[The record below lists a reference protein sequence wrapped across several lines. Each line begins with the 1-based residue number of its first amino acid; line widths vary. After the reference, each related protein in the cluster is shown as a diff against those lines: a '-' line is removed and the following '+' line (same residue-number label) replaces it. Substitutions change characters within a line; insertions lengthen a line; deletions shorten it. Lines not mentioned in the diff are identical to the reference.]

1 MPKGS
6 EDVEGAFVMIKVLIA
21 DDHAVVR
28 NGLKQII
35 QERAGLQVAG
45 EASNG
50 QEVLEMIRAER
61 WDVLVLDLSMPVRGG
76 LEVLH
81 DVKQIAPGLPVLIL
95 SMYPESQYGI
105 RALRAGAAGYMN
117 KECALDELVSA
128 IQKVVAGG
136 KYVGASLAERLA
148 FELSGSLNKEPHELL
163 SDREYDVMCM
173 IGAGKSPEQI
183 ARELSLSIKTISTYR
198 ARVLQKLNLNKN
210 AELIRYVL
218 EHNLA

>member
-1 MPKGS
+1 
-6 EDVEGAFVMIKVLIA
+6 MIKILIA

-45 EASNG
+45 EACNG
-50 QEVLEMIRAER
+50 QEVLEKVRAER

-81 DVKQIAPGLPVLIL
+81 DVKQVAPQLPVLIL

-117 KECALDELVSA
+117 KECALDDLVNA

-136 KYVGASLAERLA
+136 KYVSPALAERLA
-148 FELSGSLNKEPHELL
+148 FELSGNLNREPHELL

-173 IGAGKSPEQI
+173 IGAGKSPDQI

>member
-1 MPKGS
+1 
-6 EDVEGAFVMIKVLIA
+6 MIKVLIA

-28 NGLKQII
+28 SGLKQLI
-35 QERAGLQVAG
+35 QDRTGLLVAG

-50 QEVLEMIRAER
+50 QEVLEKVRAEH

-81 DVKQIAPGLPVLIL
+81 DVKQIAPHLPVLIL
-95 SMYPESQYGI
+95 SMYAESQYGI

-117 KECALDELVSA
+117 KECALDELVIA
-128 IQKVVAGG
+128 IQKVVSGG
-136 KYVGASLAERLA
+136 KYVSPTLAERLA
-148 FELSGSLNKEPHELL
+148 FELSGNLHKEPHELL

-173 IGAGKSPEQI
+173 IGAGKSPDHI
-183 ARELSLSIKTISTYR
+183 AKELSLSIKTISTYR

>member
-1 MPKGS
+1 
-6 EDVEGAFVMIKVLIA
+6 MIKVLIA

-35 QERAGLQVAG
+35 QDRAGLQVAG
-45 EASNG
+45 EACNG
-50 QEVLEMIRAER
+50 QEVLERIRSER

-81 DVKQIAPGLPVLIL
+81 DVKQICPNLPVLIL
-95 SMYPESQYGI
+95 SMYPENQYGI

-117 KECALDELVSA
+117 KECALDELVAA
-128 IQKVVAGG
+128 IQKVVSGG
-136 KYVGASLAERLA
+136 KYVSPSLAERLA
-148 FELSGSLNKEPHELL
+148 FELSGNLNKEPHELL

-173 IGAGKSPEQI
+173 IGAGKSPDQI

>member
-1 MPKGS
+1 
-6 EDVEGAFVMIKVLIA
+6 
-21 DDHAVVR
+21 
-28 NGLKQII
+28 
-35 QERAGLQVAG
+35 LQVAG
-45 EASNG
+45 EACNG
-50 QEVLEMIRAER
+50 QEVLERIRSER

-81 DVKQIAPGLPVLIL
+81 DVKQICPNLPVLIL
-95 SMYPESQYGI
+95 SMYPENQYGI

-117 KECALDELVSA
+117 KECALDELVAA
-128 IQKVVAGG
+128 IQKVVSGG
-136 KYVGASLAERLA
+136 KYVSPSLAERLA
-148 FELSGSLNKEPHELL
+148 FELSGNLNKEPHELL

-173 IGAGKSPEQI
+173 IGAGKSPDQI

>member
-1 MPKGS
+1 
-6 EDVEGAFVMIKVLIA
+6 MIKVLIA

-28 NGLKQII
+28 NGLKQIVHELTGMHI
-35 QERAGLQVAG
+35 AG
-45 EASNG
+45 EACNG
-50 QEVLEMIRAER
+50 QEVLEMVRNEH

-81 DVKQIAPGLPVLIL
+81 DVKLMAPALPVLIL

-105 RALRAGAAGYMN
+105 RALRAGASGYMN
-117 KECALDELVSA
+117 KECALDELVMA
-128 IQKVVAGG
+128 IEKVVAGG
-136 KYVGASLAERLA
+136 KYITPMLAERLA
-148 FELSGSLNKEPHELL
+148 YELSGTLRKEPHELL

-173 IGAGKSPEQI
+173 IGAGKSPDQI

-198 ARVLQKLNLNKN
+198 ARVLQKLNLKNN

>member
-1 MPKGS
+1 
-6 EDVEGAFVMIKVLIA
+6 MIKVLIA

-35 QERAGLQVAG
+35 QDRAGLQVAG
-45 EASNG
+45 EACNG
-50 QEVLEMIRAER
+50 QEVLERIRSER

-81 DVKQIAPGLPVLIL
+81 DVKQICPNLPVLIL
-95 SMYPESQYGI
+95 SMYPENQYGI

-117 KECALDELVSA
+117 KECALDELVAA

-136 KYVGASLAERLA
+136 KYVSPSLAERLA
-148 FELSGSLNKEPHELL
+148 FELSGNLNKEPHELL

-173 IGAGKSPEQI
+173 IGAGKSPDQI

>member
-1 MPKGS
+1 
-6 EDVEGAFVMIKVLIA
+6 MIKILIA
-21 DDHAVVR
+21 DDYAVVR

-35 QERAGLQVAG
+35 QERAGLHVAG

-50 QEVLEMIRAER
+50 QEVLEMIHAER

-81 DVKQIAPGLPVLIL
+81 DVKQMAPTLPVLIL

-117 KECALDELVSA
+117 KECALDELVTA

-136 KYVGASLAERLA
+136 KYVSPSLAERLA
-148 FELSGSLNKEPHELL
+148 FELSGGLNKEPHELL

-183 ARELSLSIKTISTYR
+183 ARELSLSVKTISTYR
-198 ARVLQKLNLNKN
+198 ARVLQKLSLNKN

>member
-1 MPKGS
+1 
-6 EDVEGAFVMIKVLIA
+6 MIKVLIA
-21 DDHAVVR
+21 DDHAIVR
-28 NGLKQII
+28 SGLKQII
-35 QERAGLQVAG
+35 QDRAGHIVAG
-45 EASNG
+45 EAGNG
-50 QEVLEMIRAER
+50 QEVLEMVRAER

-81 DVKQIAPGLPVLIL
+81 DIKQLVPTLPVLIL

-117 KECALDELVSA
+117 KECALDELVVA

-136 KYVGASLAERLA
+136 KYVSPSLAERLA
-148 FELSGSLNKEPHELL
+148 FELSGNLSKEPHELL

-173 IGAGKSPEQI
+173 IGAGKSPDQI
-183 ARELSLSIKTISTYR
+183 AKELSLSIKTISTYR